1 MIARLLRIVR
11 SPSRCVSSNLYSGCS
26 HCVLSIAIHE
36 YDAKLLLA
44 YWLERAPAVSKTATV
59 SSSFVYPSPK
69 VAQISWDAETGAIT
83 PDTQLPSW
91 VFTSKLVA
99 KPDQLIKRRG
109 KSGLLLLNKEWEQ
122 AKEWITARAGKE
134 VQVSSFSRRLLLRAT
149 SHRWDVIGA
158 REARVDRVSNAQSKL
173 SLHWWSRQF

>member
-1 MIARLLRIVR
+1 MSSKGLYFPYSLKPLIAKSFRPTASVPCSPLHASFAFYSIRQVLSIAHTAPTRCLR
-11 SPSRCVSSNLYSGCS
+11 SN
-26 HCVLSIAIHE
+26 LSIAIHE

-59 SSSFVYPSPK
+59 SSSFVYPTPK
-69 VAQISWDAETGAIT
+69 VAQISWDSETGAIT

-109 KSGLLLLNKEWEQ
+109 KSGLLLLNKDWET

-134 VQVSSFSRRLLLRAT
+134 VQVSL
-149 SHRWDVIGA
+149 
-158 REARVDRVSNAQSKL
+158 
-173 SLHWWSRQF
+173 

>member
-1 MIARLLRIVR
+1 M
-11 SPSRCVSSNLYSGCS
+11 
-26 HCVLSIAIHE
+26 
-36 YDAKLLLA
+36 LA

-59 SSSFVYPSPK
+59 SSSFVYPAPK

-122 AKEWITARAGKE
+122 AKEWIAARAGRE
-134 VQVSSFSRRLLLRAT
+134 VQVSSFRALSTPFHVKPLPIDGTLLVQVRHASVRCLTPNQNLLSTHGHADSDPSILGRVHQGNT
-149 SHRWDVIGA
+149 KELYCGA
-158 REARVDRVSNAQSKL
+158 FPS
-173 SLHWWSRQF
+173 SLV